1 MSATPS
7 EPPPHLDLDA
17 LADVVAG
24 EAGPAS
30 AAHLDACA
38 SCTSRLQE
46 LRAADAG
53 VLAALSALPAPA
65 APADMADRLS
75 AAFAAEPPPVRTAAQ
90 PPVRAAEQPPVRTAD
105 QPSASVS
112 SVTPLPA
119 RGSVRRRRWLPA
131 AAAAVLLVSGAGLG
145 FSLLQGGDEGES
157 ADMASPAAGSA
168 ETEAADLDIPLSA
181 SGADWSA
188 ADVASTT
195 LPQVLSRQALQDQSS
210 TSRDTGQDDAGTLAE
225 DGLAALRTTE
235 GLSAC
240 LRSVLPPDQPGLV
253 PLAVDYASYAGQPA
267 LAVVLPDPDP
277 AQVSVFVVGAG
288 CNAETDDTLFF
299 LRAPRP

>member
-17 LADVVAG
+17 LADVVAD
-24 EAGPAS
+24 EAGPGH
-30 AAHLDACA
+30 AAHLADCA
-38 SCTSRLQE
+38 SCTSRLRE

-65 APADMADRLS
+65 VPADLADRLS
-75 AAFAAEPPPVRTAAQ
+75 AAFAAE
-90 PPVRAAEQPPVRTAD
+90 QPPVRTAE
-105 QPSASVS
+105 PPPVHAASV
-112 SVTPLPA
+112 TALPA
-119 RGSVRRRRWLPA
+119 AGGARRRSWLPA

-145 FSLLQGGDEGES
+145 FSLLQGGADEQN
-157 ADMASPAAGSA
+157 ADTASSAAGA
-168 ETEAADLDIPLSA
+168 ESGAADLGIPLSA

-188 ADVASTT
+188 ADVASTV
-195 LPQVLSRQALQDQSS
+195 LPQVLSGQAPPVELDEQSS
-210 TSRDTGQDDAGTLAE
+210 ASGDTDDDVSPLAA
-225 DGLAALRTTE
+225 DGLAALRTPD

-240 LRSVLPPDQPGLV
+240 LQSLLPPDEPDLV

-277 AQVSVFVVGAG
+277 TQVSVFVVGAD
-288 CNAETDDTLFF
+288 CSAEDDRTLFF